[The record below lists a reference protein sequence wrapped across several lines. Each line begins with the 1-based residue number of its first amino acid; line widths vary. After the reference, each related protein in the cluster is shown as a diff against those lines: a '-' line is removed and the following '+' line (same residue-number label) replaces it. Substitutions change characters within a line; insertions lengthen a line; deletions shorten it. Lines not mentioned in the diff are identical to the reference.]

1 MSAEKNRASLLAI
14 VEETVPGELEMPTAG
29 TQYLALQEG
38 FSLSPNFDTQ
48 ENTEIRA
55 SIGVS
60 KLIQGLEQPEGS
72 VDHYLRHSGVEGQA
86 PNFGSLLKSLLG
98 ARTVNATERLTTT
111 GSTISLLK
119 LAAGGADFPRGV
131 GLLIKDGAN
140 GYSVRAS
147 MGNTTND
154 VPLSFDLEN
163 APGTGIGLGKAVNYS
178 PANEGHPSLSVH
190 LYRGNGGAYEAMAG
204 SRVASGQFTVQA
216 GDLINASYAFQGTK
230 YFYNPIKIPAGKFL
244 DFEDDDGA
252 HSAPIPEAVYRT
264 PVELAAA
271 IQAAM
276 RTVQSGETATV
287 AYQNS
292 GADKGKFRI
301 SCTGT
306 VFELQFLTG
315 TNNANQIDT
324 LIGFTHTDHTA
335 ATFYLSDSA
344 ISLAAP
350 HTPAYDNADPRV
362 AKNNEVLLGD
372 SDDTSCFCASS
383 IEINVTLEIQNVE
396 CVCAESG
403 VQEKIIN
410 RRTIELNV
418 TGLLDRYDADKF
430 DKFANNSDVRFQ
442 YSFGQRS
449 PNWVA
454 GTVCSIF
461 IPTATI
467 SSHELGDNNGIV
479 TMQIGVRPYVDNTG
493 AGEFYINFL

>member
-1 MSAEKNRASLLAI
+1 MAEKNRASVLAI
-14 VEETVPGELEMPTAG
+14 VEETTAGELEMPSAG

-38 FSLSPNFDTQ
+38 FTLSPNFEAQ

-72 VDHYLRHSGVEGQA
+72 FDHYMRHSGVEGQA
-86 PNFGSLLKSLLG
+86 PNFGPLLKSLLG
-98 ARTVNATERLTTT
+98 NRTVNASERLTAAS
-111 GSTISLLK
+111 STVSLLK
-119 LAAGGADFPRGV
+119 LASNGSEFPRGM
-131 GLLIKDGAN
+131 GILGKDGTN
-140 GYSVRAS
+140 GYFVRTS
-147 MGNTTND
+147 MGNTGND

-163 APGTGIGLGKAVNYS
+163 APAAGIGLGKCVNYA
-178 PANEGHPSLSVH
+178 PANEGHPTLSIH

-204 SRVASGQFTVQA
+204 ARVASANFTVQA

-230 YFYNPIKIPAGKFL
+230 YFYNPIAIPAGKFI

-252 HSAPIPEAVYRT
+252 HTAPIPDGIYRT

-276 RTVQSGETATV
+276 RTVQAGETV
-287 AYQNS
+287 SVVYQNS
-292 GADKGKFRI
+292 GANKGKFRI

-306 VFELQFLTG
+306 VFELQFATG
-315 TNNANQIDT
+315 TNAANQIDT
-324 LIGFTHTDHTA
+324 LIGFTHADKTA

-344 ISLAAP
+344 VSLAAP

-372 SDDTSCFCASS
+372 SDDTTCFCASS
-383 IEINVTLEIQNVE
+383 IDITVTLEIQNVE

-410 RRTIELNV
+410 RRTVELQV

-442 YSFGQRS
+442 YAFGQRS
-449 PNWVA
+449 PNWVP

>member
-1 MSAEKNRASLLAI
+1 MAEKNRASVLAI
-14 VEETVPGELEMPTAG
+14 VEETTIGELKMPTSG

-38 FSLSPNFDTQ
+38 FSLSPNFATQ
-48 ENTEIRA
+48 ENAEIRA

-72 VDHYLRHSGVEGQA
+72 FDHYLRHSGVEGQA
-86 PNFGSLLKSLLG
+86 PNFGLMLKSLLG
-98 ARTVNATERLTTT
+98 ASSVNATERLTAAS
-111 GSTISLLK
+111 STISLIK
-119 LAAGGADFPRGV
+119 MAAGGSDMARGKAF
-131 GLLIKDGAN
+131 LIKDGTN
-140 GYSVRAS
+140 GYSIRSVMS
-147 MGNTTND
+147 MATND
-154 VPLSFDLEN
+154 ATLAFDLEN
-163 APGTGIGLGKAVNYS
+163 APAAGIGLGKCVNYA
-178 PANEGHPSLSVH
+178 PANEGHPTLSVH

-204 SRVASGQFTVQA
+204 SRVASATFTVQA
-216 GDLINASYAFQGTK
+216 GDLINASYALQGTK
-230 YFYNPIKIPAGKFL
+230 YFYNPIEIPAGKFL

-252 HSAPIPEAVYRT
+252 VSAPIPAGIYRT
-264 PVELAAA
+264 PQELAAA

-276 RTVQSGETATV
+276 RTVQTGETASV
-287 AYQNS
+287 VYQNTS
-292 GADKGKFRI
+292 GKFRI

-324 LIGFTHTDHTA
+324 RIGFTHTDHTG
-335 ATFYLSDSA
+335 ATFYASDTA

-350 HTPAYDNADPRV
+350 HVPSYDNADPRV

-372 SDDTSCFCASS
+372 SDDTTCFCASA
-383 IEINVTLEIQNVE
+383 IDITVTNEIQDVE

-418 TGLLDRYDADKF
+418 TGILERYDADKF
-430 DKFANNSDVRFQ
+430 DKFSNNSDVRFQ

-461 IPTATI
+461 IPSATI